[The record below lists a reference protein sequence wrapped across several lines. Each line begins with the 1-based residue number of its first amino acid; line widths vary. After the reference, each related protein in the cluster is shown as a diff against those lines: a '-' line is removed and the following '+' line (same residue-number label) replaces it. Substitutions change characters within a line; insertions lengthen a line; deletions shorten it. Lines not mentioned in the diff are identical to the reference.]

1 MNKSIDEIEIS
12 IIKHA
17 KILGHLGLIP
27 FAFSSLLVWL
37 PKYNELAQASLT
49 IYAAVILTFIGAVN
63 WGIVIST
70 KSVKNSTA
78 KLIFSII
85 PALISWILLLTSTIH
100 ELLMFA
106 ICFLI
111 LWWVE
116 QLMMKDL
123 MPNWYIKLR
132 NRLSFFVVILLL
144 FGWIGLLQ

>member
-1 MNKSIDEIEIS
+1 MNKSIDEKEKS
-12 IIKHA
+12 IVKLA
-17 KILGHLGLIP
+17 NILGYLGLIP
-27 FAFSSLLVWL
+27 FAFSSSLVWL
-37 PKYNELAQASLT
+37 PKYNEHAQAGLT
-49 IYAAVILTFIGAVN
+49 IYAAVILTFIGAVH

-70 KSVKNSTA
+70 KSVKNSTV

-85 PALISWILLLTSTIH
+85 PALISWILLLTSTSH

-106 ICFLI
+106 VCFVI

-116 QLMMKDL
+116 RLMMKDL
-123 MPNWYIKLR
+123 MPSWYIKLR